1 MCQLPLLE
9 PKKKCCGGQILFQT
23 LLHTD
28 GKCDLENC
36 HGSSLPDKSFVIYG
50 KWWLYHVQNLMASC
64 LTFGPSLKKS
74 STRVVVISLK
84 LFWVFVRY
92 PNIGFGITFSSS
104 IAIIFL
110 DLVST
115 KITIWLHRYIFFNNN
130 CNTLW
135 ICQSET
141 NTSIYLTETQ
151 LRRRQ

>member
-64 LTFGPSLKKS
+64 LTFGPSRSLKKS
-74 STRVVVISLK
+74 STRVVVLSLK

-104 IAIIFL
+104 IAIILL
-110 DLVST
+110 DLVLT
-115 KITIWLHRYIFFNNN
+115 KIHITSSDRIAPIHFFQYI
-130 CNTLW
+130 
-135 ICQSET
+135 I
-141 NTSIYLTETQ
+141 
-151 LRRRQ
+151 